1 MDKICSPDRLS
12 NAQLDQ
18 SRWTVLL
25 PELAINNLT
34 CYFVN
39 QANISWKKNLSGRSL
54 LFSFELAFFFV
65 YFTPYPFFLA
75 ATFSFTYVVFC
86 LTTREGNYY
95 YFIEQILAKYLCF
108 CLHSNLNCFC
118 CSWKAKLDVGLME
131 YLWSGVNSTRLI

>member
-1 MDKICSPDRLS
+1 MLS
-12 NAQLDQ
+12 RQKLKC
-18 SRWTVLL
+18 TVR
-25 PELAINNLT
+25 PIQMN
-34 CYFVN
+34 C
-39 QANISWKKNLSGRSL
+39 
-54 LFSFELAFFFV
+54 
-65 YFTPYPFFLA
+65 FTPWTSHKQLNLLSCKSSQHFMKKKFIRKIPFIFLWISLFLCILHTLSFFLT